1 MAIVSRGLGR
11 GLITGAL
18 VAFGLGIAPHQVD
31 VPAQATAVQQ
41 EGNGGSTKKRRTLY
55 AQKSPAQTVLE
66 ADDREVIEILSIMMS
81 DIL

>member
-41 EGNGGSTKKRRTLY
+41 EGNGGTPRSGVPSMPRNLQPRRFWKPTTER
-55 AQKSPAQTVLE
+55 S
-66 ADDREVIEILSIMMS
+66 
-81 DIL
+81 

>member
-41 EGNGGSTKKRRTLY
+41 EGNGGSTSTLY

-81 DIL
+81 GII